1 MTEAAIRHRPGTPCW
16 VSLMVHGLGPT
27 RDFYG
32 ALFGWK
38 FVSVPGPEPL
48 SAYVRGVVDGRE
60 VAGIGQLPPERR
72 LPLAWTTYL
81 ATDDADLT
89 AEAIRGCGG
98 TVGVGPLDTGV
109 DGRVAIASD
118 PAGAVFGIRQAQ
130 ERAGTRGRSGN
141 RTGTGAVGAGAVG
154 GPEPVAHGTPVWNEL
169 VTHEAAWVGT
179 FYRSV
184 FGYELETAGR
194 DGADVLTLRLDGRP
208 VAALHGVGE
217 GLGRVRGSHWMT
229 YFEVDDTDAA
239 ALRVAELGGHVID
252 APRQTA
258 AGRVAT
264 VTDPGGAVF
273 SLVRSSAR

>member
-1 MTEAAIRHRPGTPCW
+1 MTEAATRRRPGTPCW
-16 VSLMVHGLGPT
+16 VSLMVHGLGAT

-38 FVSVPGPEPL
+38 FVRVPGPEPL
-48 SAYVRGVVDGRE
+48 GAYVRGVLDGQE
-60 VAGIGQLPPERR
+60 VAGIGQLAPERR
-72 LPLAWTTYL
+72 LPLAWTPYL
-81 ATDDADLT
+81 ATDDADTT
-89 AEAIRGCGG
+89 ADAIRSRGG
-98 TVGVGPLDTGV
+98 TVGVGPLDAGV

-118 PAGAVFGIRQAQ
+118 PAGAVFGIRQAP
-130 ERAGTRGRSGN
+130 A
-141 RTGTGAVGAGAVG
+141 RTGAAEAGAGAG
-154 GPEPVAHGTPVWNEL
+154 AHGTPVWNEL

-184 FGYELETAGR
+184 FGYDVEPAGP
-194 DGADVLTLRLDGRP
+194 DSTGTLTLRLGGRA
-208 VAALHGVGE
+208 VATLHGVGE

-252 APRQTA
+252 QPWETA

-264 VTDPGGAVF
+264 LTDPEGAVF
-273 SLVRSSAR
+273 SVVRSAAR

>member
-1 MTEAAIRHRPGTPCW
+1 MTEAAIRRRPGTPCW
-16 VSLMVHGLGPT
+16 VSLMVHGLGAT
-27 RDFYG
+27 QEFYG

-38 FVSVPGPEPL
+38 FVRVPGPEPL
-48 SAYVRGVVDGRE
+48 GAYVRGVLDGQE
-60 VAGIGQLPPERR
+60 VAGIGQLAPERR
-72 LPLAWTTYL
+72 LPLAWTPYL
-81 ATDDADLT
+81 ATDDADMT
-89 AEAIRGCGG
+89 AEGIRCCGG
-98 TVGVGPLDTGV
+98 TVGVGPLDAGV

-130 ERAGTRGRSGN
+130 AGT
-141 RTGTGAVGAGAVG
+141 GTAGATAGMGADAGAGA
-154 GPEPVAHGTPVWNEL
+154 HGAPVWNEL

-184 FGYELETAGR
+184 FGYDVETAGR
-194 DGADVLTLRLDGRP
+194 DGADTLTLRLDGRA
-208 VAALHGVGE
+208 VATLHGAGE

-252 APRQTA
+252 RPWETT

-264 VTDPGGAVF
+264 VADPEGAVF
-273 SLVRSSAR
+273 SVVRSAGR

>member
-16 VSLMVHGLGPT
+16 VSLMVHGLGTT

-38 FVSVPGPEPL
+38 FVRVPGPEPL
-48 SAYVRGVVDGRE
+48 SAYVRGVLDGQE

-81 ATDDADLT
+81 ATDDADMT
-89 AEAIRGCGG
+89 AEAIRSRGG

-130 ERAGTRGRSGN
+130 A
-141 RTGTGAVGAGAVG
+141 RTGTMEVGAGAGVA
-154 GPEPVAHGTPVWNEL
+154 AHGTPVWNEL

-184 FGYELETAGR
+184 FGYDVETTGR

-208 VAALHGVGE
+208 VATLRGVGE

-229 YFEVDDTDAA
+229 YFEVEDTDSA

-252 APRQTA
+252 QPWETA

-273 SLVRSSAR
+273 SVVRSAAR

>member
-16 VSLMVHGLGPT
+16 VSLMVHDLGT
-27 RDFYG
+27 TQDFYG

-38 FVSVPGPEPL
+38 FVRVPGPEPL
-48 SAYVRGVVDGRE
+48 SAYVRGVLDGQE

-81 ATDDADLT
+81 ATDDADMT
-89 AEAIRGCGG
+89 AETIRGCGG

-130 ERAGTRGRSGN
+130 A
-141 RTGTGAVGAGAVG
+141 RTGTSTGIAEVGAGVG
-154 GPEPVAHGTPVWNEL
+154 AGSRAHGTPVWNEL

-184 FGYELETAGR
+184 FGYDVETTGR

-208 VAALHGVGE
+208 VATLRGVGE

-229 YFEVDDTDAA
+229 YFEVDDTDEA

-252 APRQTA
+252 RPRETS

-273 SLVRSSAR
+273 SVVRSAAR

>member
-1 MTEAAIRHRPGTPCW
+1 MTEAATLPRPGTPCW
-16 VSLMVHGLGPT
+16 VSLMVHGLGT
-27 RDFYG
+27 TQDFYG

-38 FVSVPGPEPL
+38 FVRVPGPEPL
-48 SAYVRGVVDGRE
+48 SAYVRGVLDGRE

-72 LPLAWTTYL
+72 LPLSWTTYL
-81 ATDDADLT
+81 ATDDADMT

-130 ERAGTRGRSGN
+130 A
-141 RTGTGAVGAGAVG
+141 RTGTGTGAAVVG
-154 GPEPVAHGTPVWNEL
+154 PGSGAHGTPVWNEL

-184 FGYELETAGR
+184 FGYDVETTGR
-194 DGADVLTLRLDGRP
+194 DSADVLTLGLDGRP
-208 VAALHGVGE
+208 VATLRGVGE

-239 ALRVAELGGHVID
+239 ALHVVELGGHVID
-252 APRQTA
+252 QPRETA

-264 VTDPGGAVF
+264 VTDPEGAVF
-273 SLVRSSAR
+273 SVVRSAAR